1 MNKLY
6 AYYRNII
13 PDELFNLML
22 AAIFTCFAKKLKYD
36 VQ

>member
-6 AYYRNII
+6 AYYRDII

-22 AAIFTCFAKKLKYD
+22 AAITCFAKKLKYD